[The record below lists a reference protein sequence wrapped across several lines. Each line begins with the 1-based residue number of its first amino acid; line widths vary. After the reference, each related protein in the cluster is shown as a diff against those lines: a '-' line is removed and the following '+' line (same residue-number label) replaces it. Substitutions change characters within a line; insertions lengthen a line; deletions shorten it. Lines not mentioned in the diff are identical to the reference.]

1 VLYQLSYLGILWKNG
16 RYCSVFLAR
25 VNGKIGAFDDV
36 TNGRW
41 IMPINYKRLSKTIAH
56 ALRHAPEQYDLTL
69 DEEGWVPVDDL
80 LAVLRSRR
88 RAWRSLSESDLVA
101 TMAGANKQRYELADG
116 KIRAY
121 YGHSVPQ
128 PIRHTPTEPPLVLY
142 HGTAPA
148 TAAIIRAEG
157 LKSMNRQ
164 HVHLSTDQETARIVG
179 ARRAQQPVILEI
191 QAEAAHQDGI
201 AFYRGNE
208 DVWLAEN
215 IPPKYIKKP

>member
-1 VLYQLSYLGILWKNG
+1 
-16 RYCSVFLAR
+16 VFLAR
-25 VNGKIGAFDDV
+25 VNGKTSAFDDV
-36 TNGRW
+36 TDGRC

-69 DEEGWVPVDDL
+69 DEKGWVPVDDL
-80 LAVLRSRR
+80 LAVLRARR
-88 RAWRSLSESDLVA
+88 RAWRELDESDLVA
-101 TMAGANKQRYELADG
+101 MMAGATKQRYELADG

-128 PIRHTPTEPPLVLY
+128 PIRHTPAEPPPILY

-148 TAAIIRAEG
+148 TAALILEEG

-164 HVHLSTDQETARIVG
+164 HVHLSSDQETARIVG
-179 ARRAQQPVILEI
+179 ARHAPQPVLLEI
-191 QAEAAHQDGI
+191 QAAAAHQDGI

-208 DVWLAEN
+208 DVWLAED